1 MKLVSVEQRKKLI
14 DLSVGSG
21 FREKFSKNVL
31 SQKAI
36 SDKQAA
42 LLNRIHAQMLRSLTY
57 TDEPDISNQ
66 EISSFHLHI

>member
-1 MKLVSVEQRKKLI
+1 MKPISIEQRKKLI

-21 FREKFSKNVL
+21 FRERFSKNIL
-31 SQKAI
+31 SQAAI

-42 LLNRIHAQMLRSLTY
+42 LLNSVHAQMLRSLTY

-66 EISSFHLHI
+66 EISSFHLYI